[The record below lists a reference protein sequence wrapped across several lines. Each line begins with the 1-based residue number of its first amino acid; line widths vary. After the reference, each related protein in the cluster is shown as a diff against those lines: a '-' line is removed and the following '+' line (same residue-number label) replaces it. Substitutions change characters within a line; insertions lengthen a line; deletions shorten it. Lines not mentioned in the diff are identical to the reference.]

1 MDKIALRLRGYEKEL
16 DDPKNDDFEIA
27 KYQKLLNDLE
37 DSEEY
42 ERYEVFMDL
51 NSELKSM
58 MDDFKESGDD
68 ELEKEMYELKA
79 MMNEIAKVNK

>member
-1 MDKIALRLRGYEKEL
+1 
-16 DDPKNDDFEIA
+16 
-27 KYQKLLNDLE
+27 
-37 DSEEY
+37 
-42 ERYEVFMDL
+42 
-51 NSELKSM
+51 M